1 MKLEGIITEGNI
13 EDIERIKK
21 AIEKLPEDTIRNI
34 DREKGKNYLKVTTD
48 KKDDSIINLQCLE
61 KKGFVYVPEKAE
73 IIKYDLENEPGI
85 FFFYMK
91 TPYKIL
97 YPK

>member
-1 MKLEGIITEGNI
+1 MKLEGIITEGNLKDVKRI
-13 EDIERIKK
+13 EEAIK
-21 AIEKLPEDTIRNI
+21 KLPEDTIRNI
-34 DREKGKNYLKVTTD
+34 DREKEKIYLKVTVNQ
-48 KKDDSIINLQCLE
+48 KDASIINLQCLE

-73 IIKYDLENEPGI
+73 MIKYDLENEPGI
-85 FFFYMK
+85 FFIYQE

>member
-1 MKLEGIITEGNI
+1 MKLEGIITEGNLKDIYRI
-13 EDIERIKK
+13 EK
-21 AIEKLPEDTIRNI
+21 AIEKLPEETIRNRG
-34 DREKGKNYLKVTTD
+34 REKGKVYLKATAD

-61 KKGFVYVPEKAE
+61 KKGFVYVPEGAE
-73 IIKYDLENEPGI
+73 IIKHDLESEPGI